1 MEVELCGHATLASA
15 FVILNYYEPKSDT
28 VVFYTL
34 SGALTVRRKENRYE
48 MDFPTYEFRKIPV
61 TDAMEKAFGVR
72 PLRAV
77 LGLDLICVFE
87 KEE

>member
-48 MDFPTYEFRKIPV
+48 MDFPTYEL
-61 TDAMEKAFGVR
+61 EKYQ
-72 PLRAV
+72 LRMQWKRHS
-77 LGLDLICVFE
+77 GYDH
-87 KEE
+87 

>member
-34 SGALTVRRKENRYE
+34 SGALTVRRIQKNTSYGCNGKGIRG
-48 MDFPTYEFRKIPV
+48 TTTKSSSG
-61 TDAMEKAFGVR
+61 A
-72 PLRAV
+72 
-77 LGLDLICVFE
+77 
-87 KEE
+87 